1 MKTSRFLAAGAAL
14 GGLVACQQK
23 AQRPNIIFFLTDGS
37 RLAARHHFASQKEA
51 YDFVI
56 PESVRGTGQPVPMPD
71 EVLY

>member
-23 AQRPNIIFFLTDGS
+23 AQRPNIIFLTDGS
-37 RLAARHHFASQKEA
+37 RLDACMP
-51 YDFVI
+51 V
-56 PESVRGTGQPVPMPD
+56 VRGTGQPVPMPD

>member
-37 RLAARHHFASQKEA
+37 RLDACMP
-51 YDFVI
+51 V
-56 PESVRGTGQPVPMPD
+56 VRGTGQPVPMPD